1 MDLQKEVEYL
11 LNSGKTS
18 NEIIDTLTSRDYS
31 VKDVK
36 TAMSIARTQS
46 MDKKVSKVKHSTI
59 IFVIIGII
67 AVVLL
72 ILKPY
77 LSSLPPEDVAD
88 VGDIIVVY
96 SEDPIEWLI
105 EDNGTIEI
113 NVDEATEG
121 EGISLF
127 DSLQI
132 YPGSG
137 EIYSL
142 KFFGQS
148 FGEYFS
154 TEYYNEDFE
163 LEILIGP
170 ELKVGDEI
178 LNAYATVRYRQD
190 NSELYLFV
198 DEDWKQAA
206 NGEMNIIWGNVT
218 ANLSTMHT
226 KKFDFSNGK
235 DGIYVDKL
243 DYDVDWYTKGV
254 SEGGVFFGE
263 IDFENYA
270 NQNYD
275 GRFVIIR

>member
-1 MDLQKEVEYL
+1 M
-11 LNSGKTS
+11 
-18 NEIIDTLTSRDYS
+18 
-31 VKDVK
+31 
-36 TAMSIARTQS
+36 
-46 MDKKVSKVKHSTI
+46 
-59 IFVIIGII
+59 
-67 AVVLL
+67 
-72 ILKPY
+72 
-77 LSSLPPEDVAD
+77 
-88 VGDIIVVY
+88 
-96 SEDPIEWLI
+96 
-105 EDNGTIEI
+105 
-113 NVDEATEG
+113 
-121 EGISLF
+121 
-127 DSLQI
+127 
-132 YPGSG
+132 
-137 EIYSL
+137 
-142 KFFGQS
+142 
-148 FGEYFS
+148 
-154 TEYYNEDFE
+154 
-163 LEILIGP
+163 EILIGP